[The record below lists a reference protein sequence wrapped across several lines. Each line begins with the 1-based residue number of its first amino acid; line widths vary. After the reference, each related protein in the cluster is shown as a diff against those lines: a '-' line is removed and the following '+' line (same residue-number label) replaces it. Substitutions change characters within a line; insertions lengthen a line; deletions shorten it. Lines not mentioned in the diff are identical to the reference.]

1 MKKLLLLIGLLVP
14 AFMYAQHR
22 LELPSKIEKATVF
35 YNGAQVTRVAK
46 TQLQSGTSE
55 LTLKGITKLADVGNL
70 QVKGEGNFTILKITP
85 IPNYLREKDSKSE
98 LETLRKRN
106 TEIARKQDDL
116 AADKNVLVAERNL
129 LIANQNIKGNTAV
142 LTVVQ
147 LKDMADFFRNR
158 LIEVEGKIL
167 DLDREAAKLDEEK
180 LKNDAQMNSLGNY
193 KNDMTYDIVVTVQAK
208 AATTATVLVS
218 YNTTEANWFASYDLK
233 VNNVV
238 EPVTLN
244 MRANVIQSS
253 GEEWKD
259 VKLTLSTGSP
269 TINNNKPEITPWF
282 LEFNKVNILVTQNNP
297 TPELTEADGFI
308 YNSITGDP
316 MPGASIM
323 IKGTGI
329 GTTTDNEGYFKLSLP
344 QNSNMLVIKGNG
356 YETLELW
363 PAFDMEV
370 DMVPRDK
377 VYETIKVPTYRNRRK
392 TKGARYNIREVV
404 GRRDVRS
411 TTGWNYQKVEKKAD
425 DNVAS
430 TIVVQPTN
438 YNFEIQEPYTISSNG
453 KANGVGIKE
462 YNLPAYYE
470 YYAAPKVDKDA
481 FLTANLTS
489 WQNYELVDGEVNI
502 YYENTFVGKSLFN
515 ITNANDTLQVSLG
528 RDKNVQ
534 VDLVKTKE
542 YTQRQLL
549 GSHRIDKRAWDI
561 VVKNRK
567 QQAINLVLEDRFP
580 VSQTNEIEVDNT
592 DVSDASF
599 NKDTGILSWKMTLAT
614 GEERKVS
621 PKYSVKYPKDKIV
634 YLE

>member
-1 MKKLLLLIGLLVP
+1 
-14 AFMYAQHR
+14 
-22 LELPSKIEKATVF
+22 
-35 YNGAQVTRVAK
+35 
-46 TQLQSGTSE
+46 
-55 LTLKGITKLADVGNL
+55 LADVGNL

-85 IPNYLREKDSKSE
+85 IPNYLHEKDSKSE

-193 KNDMTYDIVVTVQAK
+193 KNDMTYDIVITVQAK
-208 AATTATVLVS
+208 AATAATVLVS

-233 VNNVV
+233 VNNVA

-253 GEEWKD
+253 GEDWKD

-269 TINNNKPEITPWF
+269 TINNNKPEMTPWF
-282 LEFNKVNILVTQNNP
+282 LEFNKVNIFVTQNNP

-308 YNSITGDP
+308 YNSITGEP
-316 MPGASIM
+316 MPSASIM

-329 GTTTDNEGYFKLSLP
+329 GTTTDSEGYFKLSLP
-344 QNSNMLVIKGNG
+344 QNSNMLVIKSNG
-356 YETLELW
+356 FETLELW
-363 PAFDMEV
+363 PGFDMEV
-370 DMVPRDK
+370 EMVPREKQFQTVK
-377 VYETIKVPTYRNRRK
+377 VRHFHGWA
-392 TKGARYNIREVV
+392 KGARYNIREVV
-404 GRRDVRS
+404 GKKSRGIGY
-411 TTGWNYQKVEKKAD
+411 TTYTKEKREIKAD

-438 YNFEIQEPYTISSNG
+438 YNFEIQEPYTIASNG

-592 DVSDASF
+592 DVSGASF

>member
-1 MKKLLLLIGLLVP
+1 M
-14 AFMYAQHR
+14 
-22 LELPSKIEKATVF
+22 
-35 YNGAQVTRVAK
+35 
-46 TQLQSGTSE
+46 
-55 LTLKGITKLADVGNL
+55 
-70 QVKGEGNFTILKITP
+70 
-85 IPNYLREKDSKSE
+85 
-98 LETLRKRN
+98 
-106 TEIARKQDDL
+106 
-116 AADKNVLVAERNL
+116 
-129 LIANQNIKGNTAV
+129 
-142 LTVVQ
+142 
-147 LKDMADFFRNR
+147 
-158 LIEVEGKIL
+158 
-167 DLDREAAKLDEEK
+167 
-180 LKNDAQMNSLGNY
+180 
-193 KNDMTYDIVVTVQAK
+193 
-208 AATTATVLVS
+208 
-218 YNTTEANWFASYDLK
+218 
-233 VNNVV
+233 
-238 EPVTLN
+238 
-244 MRANVIQSS
+244 
-253 GEEWKD
+253 
-259 VKLTLSTGSP
+259 
-269 TINNNKPEITPWF
+269 TPWF
-282 LEFNKVNILVTQNNP
+282 LEFNKVNIFVTQNNP

-308 YNSITGDP
+308 YNSITGEP
-316 MPGASIM
+316 MPSASIM

-329 GTTTDNEGYFKLSLP
+329 GTTTDSEGYFKLSLP
-344 QNSNMLVIKGNG
+344 QNSNMLVIKSNG
-356 YETLELW
+356 FETLELW
-363 PAFDMEV
+363 PGFDMEV
-370 DMVPRDK
+370 EMVPREKQFQTVK
-377 VYETIKVPTYRNRRK
+377 VRHFHGWA
-392 TKGARYNIREVV
+392 KGARYNIREVV
-404 GRRDVRS
+404 GKKSRGIGY
-411 TTGWNYQKVEKKAD
+411 TTYTKEKREIKAD

-438 YNFEIQEPYTISSNG
+438 YNFEIQEPYTIASNG

-592 DVSDASF
+592 DVSGASF

>member
-14 AFMYAQHR
+14 AFIYAQHK

-85 IPNYLREKDSKSE
+85 IPNYLHEKDSKSE

-106 TEIARKQDDL
+106 TEIARKLDDL

-193 KNDMTYDIVVTVQAK
+193 KNDMTYDIVITVQAK
-208 AATTATVLVS
+208 AATAATVLVS

-233 VNNVV
+233 VNNVA

-253 GEEWKD
+253 GEDWKD

-269 TINNNKPEITPWF
+269 TINNNKPEMTPWF

-308 YNSITGDP
+308 YNSITGEP
-316 MPGASIM
+316 MPSASIM

-329 GTTTDNEGYFKLSLP
+329 GTTTDSEGYFKLSLP
-344 QNSNMLVIKGNG
+344 QNSNMLVIKSNG
-356 YETLELW
+356 FETLELW
-363 PAFDMEV
+363 PGFDMEV
-370 DMVPRDK
+370 EMVPREKQFQTVK
-377 VYETIKVPTYRNRRK
+377 VRHYHGRRS
-392 TKGARYNIREVV
+392 GARYNIREVV
-404 GRRDVRS
+404 GKKSRGIGY
-411 TTGWNYQKVEKKAD
+411 TTYTKEKREIKAD

-438 YNFEIQEPYTISSNG
+438 YNFEIQEPYTIASNG

-592 DVSDASF
+592 DVSGASF